1 MTLPHL
7 VGIFTSKQL
16 AETTREH
23 LQAAGQ
29 PVTVHRMDLAKA
41 PTSPVTGDDGQAVIL
56 PPGPCRVWVVRT
68 RYSASDISKKSDT
81 N

>member
-7 VGIFTSKQL
+7 AGIFTSKQL
-16 AETTREH
+16 AETTRDH

-29 PVTVHRMDLAKA
+29 MVTVHRMDLAKA
-41 PTSPVTGDDGQAVIL
+41 PTRPVTGDDGQPVIL

-68 RYSASDISKKSDT
+68 SYSAPDNSRKSDK